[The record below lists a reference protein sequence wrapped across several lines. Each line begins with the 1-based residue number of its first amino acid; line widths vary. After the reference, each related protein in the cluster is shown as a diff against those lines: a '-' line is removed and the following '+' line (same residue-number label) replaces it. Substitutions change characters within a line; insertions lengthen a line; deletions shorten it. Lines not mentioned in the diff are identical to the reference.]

1 MIKNKSISQSPF
13 LKKEFISH
21 YYAIMELFSE
31 RMINKMISN
40 DLETFSHGKPLHNER
55 IRDIKLTILFLVLT
69 LGALVLSKQ
78 TSGEPDETLMLFGT
92 LAVLGTVFFG
102 IRVLWARPVVY
113 EKGIGF
119 CWFKKCLRFN
129 SWEGCHKIEV
139 KTYYPHRRH
148 RRTFSKRNCHYQ
160 VFFYFDKMKPIKVE
174 FPTLIAMV
182 HRLQNIFENYPELK
196 QRVKLNTL
204 DLEERKA
211 LKEAGFPA
219 VSQL

>member
-1 MIKNKSISQSPF
+1 MT
-13 LKKEFISH
+13 
-21 YYAIMELFSE
+21 
-31 RMINKMISN
+31 SN
-40 DLETFSHGKPLHNER
+40 DLETFSYGEQLHNER
-55 IRDIKLTILFLVLT
+55 IKDVKLAVFFLIITIGGLFFL
-69 LGALVLSKQ
+69 KQ
-78 TSGEPDETLMLFGT
+78 SSGEPDETLMLFGT
-92 LAVLGTVFFG
+92 LAVLWTLFFG
-102 IRVLWARPVVY
+102 IRALWIKAVVY
-113 EKGIGF
+113 EKGIGL

-129 SWEGCHKIEV
+129 AWEGCHKIEI

-160 VFFYFDKMKPIKVE
+160 VFFHFKEIKPIKIE
-174 FPTLIAMV
+174 FLTLTVMV
-182 HRLQNIFENYPELK
+182 YRLQNIFENYPELK